1 MRRGAVAFAVA
12 FLALVLG
19 GCGAKGTVTLYESP
33 TVRIERD
40 GSVTTVFDLE
50 GGARYVIGR
59 TRMRTRKTDA
69 PRILAESSTVRI
81 EAQPGTITVKTNA
94 EVVRITRGRWKR
106 MLVSIKNRVKKAQE
120 VAQARAVDAHHGE
133 AVEWLE
139 KATRRLVEA
148 YNTPEARAKRE
159 VDYRELC
166 RIGELRKAAYE
177 RGESWDKYPL
187 PWETKEPRKHHALF
201 RKGEGA

>member
-1 MRRGAVAFAVA
+1 MRRGAVAFAVG
-12 FLALVLG
+12 FLALFLG

-40 GSVTTVFDLE
+40 GSATRVYDLE
-50 GGARYVIGR
+50 AGARYVIGR
-59 TRMRTRKTDA
+59 TRTRTRKTDA
-69 PRILAESSTVRI
+69 PRILTESDTMRI
-81 EAQPGTITVKTNA
+81 ESQAGTITVKTQT
-94 EVVRITRGRWKR
+94 EVVRIKRGRWKR

-148 YNTPEARAKRE
+148 YNAPEARAKRE
-159 VDYRELC
+159 EEYRELC

-177 RGESWDKYPL
+177 RGEVWDKYPL
-187 PWETKEPRKHHALF
+187 PWETKEPRNFHALL
-201 RKGEGA
+201 RKGEA